1 MKYDVKELEVWQKIG
16 IACLLI
22 VIPGIVGW
30 LVEFMFYYI
39 DNGVLHWKGG
49 NFFPWINLY
58 AVGAYLIFLC
68 TYKCRRNPLKVF
80 AISVLVA
87 GLLEYLTGFV
97 LFKFFGIRYWDYRD
111 EFMNINGY
119 VCLTSLIFIGL
130 GGIFVTNLLMPCLV
144 KLSKTQPK
152 KIFLMISVILCALI
166 LTDEFYNFLLIKLF
180 NLPRAIDI
188 YRNISFHFIN
198 FMF

>member
-1 MKYDVKELEVWQKIG
+1 MKYDVKELEMWQKIG

-30 LVEFMFYYI
+30 IVEFMFYYV

-49 NFFPWINLY
+49 NFLPWINLY
-58 AVGAYLIFLC
+58 AVGAFIIFRC
-68 TYKCRRNPLKVF
+68 TYKFRNKPLYVF
-80 AISVLVA
+80 LISVLVA
-87 GLLEYLTGFV
+87 GLLEYITGFV
-97 LFKFFGIRYWDYRD
+97 LFRFFGVRYWDYHD

-144 KLSKTQPK
+144 KLSKVQPK
-152 KIFLMISVILCALI
+152 KLFLFISVILCALI
-166 LTDEFYNFLLIKLF
+166 LSDEVYNFLLIKLF

-188 YRNISFHFIN
+188 YRNIGLHFIN
-198 FMF
+198 LLM